1 MPWGSSRQDS
11 SQPIHGPFGRGQD
24 MSMEVDLDLQGA
36 IEVILHKGFLF
47 LVPEGALYEQSLLLL
62 PSQSHP
68 GGNAHFDLS
77 CPLL

>member
-1 MPWGSSRQDS
+1 MLV
-11 SQPIHGPFGRGQD
+11 GREKD

-36 IEVILHKGFLF
+36 IEVILHKGLLF
-47 LVPEGALYEQSLLLL
+47 FVPEGALYEQSLLPL